1 MGPIVC
7 ATRGGEAGRRTQEWA
22 IALAKEQEAA
32 LIFLC
37 VFDPGIVEHTNERLT
52 EAVVQEQQWLGRA
65 LLGIALA
72 RAEKAGVKA
81 DAEVRN
87 GPVLETIEAF
97 LRQVDAAALV
107 IGEPK
112 MNSALAAFD
121 RGRVHVFAERVRQDT
136 GVDVIVVTPESGRE
150 SG

>member
-22 IALAKEQEAA
+22 IALAKEHEEE

-37 VFDPGIVEHTNERLT
+37 VFDPSFVGYSNEQLKA
-52 EAVVQEQQWLGRA
+52 AVVQEQRWLGRA

-72 RAEKAGVKA
+72 RAEREGVKA
-81 DAEVRN
+81 GAEVRS
-87 GPVLETIEAF
+87 GPILETIEDF
-97 LRQVDAAALV
+97 LRQVEAAALV

-112 MNSALAAFD
+112 MDSALAAFD

-136 GVDVIVVTPESGRE
+136 GVDVIGITPESAGE